1 MRDPRATLSGR
12 MARDA
17 GHREVSFSLRALPPV
32 LLSELAAETLRLHE
46 RYQEEVVE
54 AFNLCPWAKSARLTG
69 NTIPLVDDGR
79 ALLEQLRDAAQS
91 PAEVLFLILP
101 TYTGDRAAFSDLVA
115 SLIADD
121 ARSYRDSSPPFAMAA
136 FHPEPLPVCASD
148 LSAEALIPHLRRSPN
163 PTVQLVRLDALER
176 VRQGEPAGT
185 SFIDPSQ
192 LDFSQLPAK
201 LSAERP
207 SLRHRISSANH
218 ATARGPRGPRLEAV
232 LEDILEDR
240 RRTHTRLGLP
250 LCSWEAG
257 SEAASQP

>member
-1 MRDPRATLSGR
+1 
-12 MARDA
+12 MAQDA
-17 GHREVSFSLRALPPV
+17 GQREVSFSPQALPPDSR
-32 LLSELAAETLRLHE
+32 SELAAETLRLHE

-54 AFNLCPWAKSARLTG
+54 AFNLCPWAKAARLTG

-79 ALLEQLRDAAQS
+79 PLLEQLRGAAQL

-101 TYTGDRAAFSDLVA
+101 TYAGDRAAFSDLVA

-136 FHPEPLPVCASD
+136 FHPEPLPVCASE
-148 LSAEALIPHLRRSPN
+148 LSADALIPHLRRSPN
-163 PTVQLVRLDALER
+163 PTIQLVRLDALER

-192 LDFSQLPAK
+192 LDFANLPAK
-201 LSAERP
+201 LSADRP

-218 ATARGPRGPRLEAV
+218 ATARGPKGPRLEAV
-232 LEDILEDR
+232 LAEILEDR
-240 RRTHTRLGLP
+240 RRTHRRLGLP
-250 LCSWEAG
+250 PCAWEADAH
-257 SEAASQP
+257 SASQP